1 LKSDP
6 KEYKDVTKKLLEKTR
21 QRKVDWEQAYSSSFR
36 CTLPGGGP
44 ESFHFTI
51 SYAAGSNFEGEAYTL
66 RMSDQGENIIFEA
79 STNDLPT
86 SREEEE
92 VSQMIEEIYDLA
104 RRQAL
109 KIEHKLEQASALLD
123 QV

>member
-1 LKSDP
+1 MKSDP
-6 KEYKDVTKKLLEKTR
+6 KEYKEVIEKLLEKTR

-36 CTLPGGGP
+36 CTLPGGP

-51 SYAAGSNFEGEAYTL
+51 SNAAGSNFEAEAYTL

-79 STNDLPT
+79 TTNDLPT
-86 SREEEE
+86 SRAEEE
-92 VSQMIEEIYDLA
+92 VSKMIEEIYDLA

>member
-6 KEYKDVTKKLLEKTR
+6 KEYKEVIEKLLEKTR
-21 QRKVDWEQAYSSSFR
+21 QRKVEWEQAYSSSFR
-36 CTLPGGGP
+36 CTLPGGP

-51 SYAAGSNFEGEAYTL
+51 SYAAGSNFEAEAYTL

-86 SREEEE
+86 SRAEEE

-109 KIEHKLEQASALLD
+109 KIERKLEQASALLD

>member
-1 LKSDP
+1 MRSDP
-6 KEYKDVTKKLLEKTR
+6 KEYREVIKKLLDKTR

-36 CTLPGGGP
+36 CALPGGP
-44 ESFHFTI
+44 EPFFFTI
-51 SYAAGSNFEGEAYTL
+51 SHTNGSNFEAETFNL
-66 RMSDQGENIIFEA
+66 RMSDRGENTIFEV

-86 SREEEE
+86 SPSEEEI
-92 VSQMIEEIYDLA
+92 SQMIEEMYDLA

-109 KIEHKLEQASALLD
+109 KIEHKLEQASSLLD

>member
-1 LKSDP
+1 VKSDP
-6 KEYKDVTKKLLEKTR
+6 NEYKDVIKKLLEKTR
-21 QRKVDWEQAYSSSFR
+21 QRKVEWEQAYSSSFR
-36 CTLPGGGP
+36 CTLPGGP

-51 SYAAGSNFEGEAYTL
+51 SYTPRSNFEAETFTL
-66 RMSDQGENIIFEA
+66 RMSDQGENVIFEA
-79 STNDLPT
+79 TANDLPT
-86 SREEEE
+86 SPAEEE

-109 KIEHKLEQASALLD
+109 RIELKLEKASALLD